1 MIHVFH
7 GFLGSAE
14 DFNYLASEDVILH
27 DLYNMKSLPDVSPG
41 DTLIGYSMG
50 GRIALEIAERVQY
63 NIKKLVLINAHP
75 GLASLEERTDRTA
88 FEAKVIEELKSRTKE
103 DFLEWWNSLPIFNFD
118 SPISTSDERFA
129 KSAELFFRYRLS
141 QQDNHLPGMIQHKDK
156 VLYIVGLFD
165 EKYME
170 LVSEFLIP
178 EDIVIKGIPG
188 GHRLFQNV
196 NEMKNILIA
205 EGIL

>member
-14 DFNYLASEDVILH
+14 DFKFLEGEDIVLH
-27 DLYNMKSLPDVSPG
+27 DLYDMKNLPDVSPD

-63 NIKKLVLINAHP
+63 KIKKIVLINAHP
-75 GLASLEERTDRTA
+75 GLASQEERTDRTA
-88 FEAKVIEELKSRTKE
+88 FETKIIEGLKTRPKE
-103 DFLEWWNSLPIFNFD
+103 AFLEWWNSLPIFNFD
-118 SPISTSDERFA
+118 SPISTSDERYA
-129 KSAELFFRYRLS
+129 KSAELFSKHRLS
-141 QQDNHLPGMIQHKDK
+141 EQSNHLPLMIQHKDK
-156 VLYIVGLFD
+156 VLYIAGLFD

-178 EDIVIKGIPG
+178 HDIIVKGIPG

-196 NEMKNILIA
+196 NELKNILID
-205 EGIL
+205 EGII